1 MGRYTVTEGQNLYD
15 VALHLTGS
23 VEGIVDLLICNP
35 TLSLADTLRSGDT
48 LVYTDGFVIDAD
60 VVAKYRRENIVPA
73 GGERSVYPKYPTG
86 VRRLWFTVDATQ
98 PTTAFALSGSGRI
111 EIDWGDNSPLE
122 TVVLGASVRT
132 LSHRF
137 DNTVTES
144 RRVRLY
150 GDFTLRSL
158 DLSESG
164 ARRIRLSGP
173 LSCERFSLC
182 GGSCPVDFLPLLD
195 GVFRMDLRRLSC
207 DSLLPVAECREL
219 MTLDL
224 SGAEV
229 SRPAVD
235 AFLIALVR
243 RHYGR
248 RSAEI
253 TLTTAPYGEYREPA
267 RDSELNYVIATGM
280 EAVWLL
286 THEEAWNEGSD
297 WVIHIGDK
305 TYRYER
311 PTQPTTEPEPEPEPN
326 SPSRWRPTLR
336 WHHLILKR

>member
-35 TLSLADTLRSGDT
+35 TLSLADTLRSGDM

-111 EIDWGDNSPLE
+111 EIDWGDNTPLE
-122 TVVLGASVRT
+122 IVEVNASVRT

-224 SGAEV
+224 SGADV
-229 SRPAVD
+229 SRAAVD
-235 AFLIALVR
+235 EYLLRLVSH
-243 RHYGR
+243 HYGR
-248 RSAEI
+248 RNCDLTLPVVPSGSYAEPVRN
-253 TLTTAPYGEYREPA
+253 AAGACVP
-267 RDSELNYVIATGM
+267 ATGL

-286 THEEAWNEGSD
+286 THEPSWNEGGA
-297 WVIHIGDK
+297 WVVRTPDQC
-305 TYRYER
+305 YRYT
-311 PTQPTTEPEPEPEPN
+311 PAKP
-326 SPSRWRPTLR
+326 
-336 WHHLILKR
+336 